1 MRQKEFNTFRIEKK
15 IDILPI
21 AAEVNLKRIL
31 VNQAN
36 NLQTVSLF
44 QT

>member
-1 MRQKEFNTFRIEKK
+1 MRQKEFNTLRIENK

-21 AAEVNLKRIL
+21 AAEVNFKRIL